1 MWIRY
6 LFLCILG
13 FGAGIIIAGAFIAFI
28 STIGIFPRF
37 AAQTP
42 TSKYL
47 KLYETFI
54 LLGSTL
60 GNLVSVYSI
69 PVPLGKVGLA
79 FLGFF
84 SGVFIGSLVSA
95 LAEVANTIPVFSRRA
110 SLRKGLPY
118 VLISIALG
126 KGIGSFVQ
134 YFIM

>member
-6 LFLCILG
+6 LLLCLFG
-13 FGAGIIIAGAFIAFI
+13 FGAGVIIAGAFIAFV

-37 AAQTP
+37 AAQTH
-42 TSKYL
+42 TSRHL
-47 KLYETFI
+47 KIYENFI
-54 LLGSTL
+54 LLGATL
-60 GNLVSVYSI
+60 GNIVSLYSL

-79 FLGFF
+79 LLGFF
-84 SGVFIGSLVSA
+84 AGVFVGSLVSA
-95 LAEVANTIPVFSRRA
+95 LAEVANTIPVFARRA

-118 VLISIALG
+118 ILISIALG

>member
-6 LFLCILG
+6 LLLCIFG
-13 FGAGIIIAGAFIAFI
+13 FGAGAIIAGAFIAFI

-37 AAQTP
+37 AAQTH
-42 TSKYL
+42 TSRHL
-47 KLYETFI
+47 KLYENFI
-54 LLGSTL
+54 LLGATL
-60 GNLVSVYSI
+60 GNLVSLYSI
-69 PVPLGKVGLA
+69 PVPLGKPGLA
-79 FLGFF
+79 LLGFF
-84 SGVFIGSLVSA
+84 SGVFVGSLVSA

-118 VLISIALG
+118 VLISVALG